1 MRRTA
6 VISVLALALSLVGC
20 SSATLAASSPSPSK
34 TATPLASPTKEALP
48 AVSLETTCDLIF
60 GSNVDGP
67 MVDAQDIIARFVAN
81 PDLSTVSEEEIVAA
95 RDAIETAARSAN
107 EDLVPYLNAQV
118 APLDQLLDA
127 LKRGVNST
135 VDFDEYKAS
144 GLELINQC
152 EPYL

>member
-1 MRRTA
+1 
-6 VISVLALALSLVGC
+6 
-20 SSATLAASSPSPSK
+20 
-34 TATPLASPTKEALP
+34 
-48 AVSLETTCDLIF
+48 
-60 GSNVDGP
+60 